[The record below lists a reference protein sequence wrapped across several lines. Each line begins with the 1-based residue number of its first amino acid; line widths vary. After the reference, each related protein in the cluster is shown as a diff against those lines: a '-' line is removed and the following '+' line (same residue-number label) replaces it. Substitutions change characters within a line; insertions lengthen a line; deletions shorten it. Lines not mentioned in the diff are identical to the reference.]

1 MNISWKELCKANV
14 CCFSSLIRR
23 FCSLL
28 RNETCPDQ
36 VMLESSARW
45 ASMSNVLHSRFGV
58 WLVCQEFLSQDARY
72 LVPVW
77 LWGRCGRPAFCPHL
91 NKFNHAVK
99 LVAFFCVSGSAV
111 VSLLSGFELAAP
123 LSERWFKSLR
133 WFKVCWCVCVCL
145 VQNLICCSS
154 SDYSSVRTFEPPDLS
169 WSGAPTCVGVIP
181 NDWKVLL
188 PSSASLHEGDTLDL
202 WLPVTAFSRHRADAL
217 TLTMACQ

>member
-14 CCFSSLIRR
+14 CCFSSLICR

-45 ASMSNVLHSRFGV
+45 ALMSNVLHSRFGV

-111 VSLLSGFELAAP
+111 VSLLTGFELAAP

-133 WFKVCWCVCVCL
+133 WFKVCWCVCVC
-145 VQNLICCSS
+145 VFSS
-154 SDYSSVRTFEPPDLS
+154 KSYLLQQQWLLLRAHVWTTWSQLEWSPNMCGSYS
-169 WSGAPTCVGVIP
+169 
-181 NDWKVLL
+181 
-188 PSSASLHEGDTLDL
+188 
-202 WLPVTAFSRHRADAL
+202 
-217 TLTMACQ
+217 